1 MKSMQKLLVP
11 LDGSRLAEAVLP
23 AAHRLAERFGATVS
37 LLHVLEQGAPETVH
51 GERHLADVREAE
63 AYLQKV
69 AEQCR
74 CEGIAVEIH
83 VHPNEERDVVAS
95 IIGHAREFGADLIL
109 LATHGWGGM
118 RDLLVGS
125 IAQQV
130 LRRGSLP
137 VLLVKPTAAGEAPP
151 FEGKRLLVPLD
162 GKPDHD
168 GAVMPVV
175 EAVAHPLG
183 SDLLLLMVVPT
194 LGTLP
199 RDQGAAAILT
209 PTATS
214 MALDMEVEDAGR
226 HLERTA
232 KPLREAGLSVATEV
246 RRGDPSS
253 AVVEAAQATGA
264 DLIVMSTHG
273 RAGLDA
279 FWSASV
285 GSKILSRIQQPL
297 LLVKVPE

>member
-1 MKSMQKLLVP
+1 MKRIQKLLVP

-23 AAHRLAERFGATVS
+23 AGRLLAERFGATVS
-37 LLHVLEQGAPETVH
+37 LLHVMEQGAPETVH
-51 GERHLADVREAE
+51 GERHLADVGEAE
-63 AYLQKV
+63 AYLERV

-74 CEGIAVEIH
+74 CRGITVEIH

-95 IIGHAREFGADLIL
+95 TIGHAGEFGADLIL

-130 LRRGSLP
+130 LRRGTVP
-137 VLLVKPTAAGEAPP
+137 VLLVKPTATGEAPP
-151 FEGKRLLVPLD
+151 FEGKKVLVPLD
-162 GKPDHD
+162 GKQDHD
-168 GAVMPVV
+168 GAVLPVV
-175 EAVAHPLG
+175 EGLAAPLG
-183 SDLLLLMVVPT
+183 SSLLLLMVVPT

-199 RDQGAAAILT
+199 RDQGAAAMLT

-214 MALDMEVEDAGR
+214 MALDMEVEAAGNY
-226 HLERTA
+226 LQRTA
-232 KPLREAGLSVATEV
+232 KPLQGAGLKVSTEV
-246 RRGDPSS
+246 RRGDPT
-253 AVVEAAQATGA
+253 AVVVEAAQTTGA

-279 FWSASV
+279 FWSASI

-297 LLVKVPE
+297 LLVKVAE